1 MYKGFIGWAKE
12 PDKTEVKYIVE
23 MIRDEEVWNKFLET
37 EDIDLYEKQEF
48 NDTSVALQYYFA
60 WYVSKECYDIKMWQ
74 QVYING
80 EMILEEFIEP
90 KGSLKYFMRLN
101 VNREM
106 KERMDS
112 AERELIQVRKEN
124 ELMNGFIKA
133 MGKQFQDMFKEYCE
147 KEIKKNE

>member
-1 MYKGFIGWAKE
+1 MYKDFIGWAKE
-12 PDKTEVKYIVE
+12 PDKTEVKYIIE

-106 KERMDS
+106 KKRMDS

-124 ELMNGFIKA
+124 ELMSEFIKA
-133 MGKQFQDMFKEYCE
+133 MGKQFQDMFKEYYE
-147 KEIKKNE
+147 RETKKND